1 MTDHAGPMSGPPA
14 ATEAGS
20 ASSRPSGPPATRSPA
35 APPTL
40 GARLGELIFAGL
52 LLVLG
57 IVALVGSFGI
67 RVPGTAQVGPT
78 VFPILVSVLLL
89 VSSTALIIGVL
100 RGRLGHAE
108 ESEDLDATAKTDWL
122 TLAKLVGL
130 VVAHL
135 VLVPLIGWAPAAAVL
150 FGGAAWSLGAK
161 KWWVAF
167 LVGIAVG
174 LVIQIVFGELLGL
187 SLPLGPLL
195 GWLGPLI

>member
-1 MTDHAGPMSGPPA
+1 MTDHAGPISGSPA

-20 ASSRPSGPPATRSPA
+20 ASSRPSGPTASSPFRS
-35 APPTL
+35 
-40 GARLGELIFAGL
+40 RLGELIFAGL

-89 VSSTALIIGVL
+89 VSSTALLIGVL

-108 ESEDLDATAKTDWL
+108 ESEDLDPTARTDWL

-135 VLVPLIGWAPAAAVL
+135 VLVPLIGWAFAAAVL
-150 FGGAAWSLGAK
+150 FGGAAWSLGAR